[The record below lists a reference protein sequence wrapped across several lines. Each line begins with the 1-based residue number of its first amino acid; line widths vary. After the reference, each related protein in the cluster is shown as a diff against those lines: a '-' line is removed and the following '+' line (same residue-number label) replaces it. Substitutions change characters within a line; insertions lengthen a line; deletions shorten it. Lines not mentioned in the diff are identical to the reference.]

1 MRVKGKL
8 RAAIETVVGYNWSD
22 EIEDYVENCRD
33 NNSGDTN
40 QRKGH
45 IFESLVLIANAL
57 DGTKFTP
64 EYWGRE
70 YCKGADVDPAKYGF
84 AEENSHA

>member
-22 EIEDYVENCRD
+22 EIEDYVENCSD
-33 NNSGDTN
+33 APDGN

-45 IFESLVLIANAL
+45 VFESLVRIANAL

-84 AEENSHA
+84 SEAPNA